1 MSLRS
6 RRLLAAALVAVLVA
20 ACCVTVLV
28 LPDAPAGAATSG
40 PRPRQVLGTS
50 PAGETSRVEGAGRA
64 FVLRYTTTSVRGE
77 VVPASGLVLVPE
89 GPTPADGWP
98 LVVYGHMTTG
108 AADRC
113 APTHG
118 TPGHSELRRM
128 QQGDDAARRL
138 LAAGVVVVRP
148 DYEGLGV
155 PGGHPYLQ
163 GPSLG
168 TAMVDMVAATRKVLR
183 LNGRWVA
190 SGHSEGGVAAL
201 HVADADRPL
210 VEGMRLRGVQAFTPV
225 TRMEALVRALQGTP
239 VAQSQT
245 IGGLVALAGLIGKG
259 LAVKDPVFR
268 RLALKGGGL
277 SARARAL
284 WPDLERLCLQELSG
298 DDSWGGLA
306 PSEVLGPR
314 GKRLS
319 YLLRRDLARI
329 DVRALLLRHVPVRI
343 DEGVLDEV
351 QPVAFVEE
359 LAQTYRDQGLDV
371 TLGRWPAS
379 HSLTNSEEFAVPE
392 ATAWILRRLGQ
403 GRAEVSPRARW

>member
-1 MSLRS
+1 MSRSVS
-6 RRLLAAALVAVLVA
+6 RRHRRPLVAVVALVVA
-20 ACCVTVLV
+20 AVSATVLV
-28 LPDAPAGAATSG
+28 LPGTSSGAARSEL
-40 PRPRQVLGTS
+40 RPRQVIGTS
-50 PAGETSRVEGAGRA
+50 PAGETSRIEGAGRA
-64 FVLRYTTTSVRGE
+64 FVLRYATTSVGGE
-77 VVPASGLVLVPE
+77 VVPASGLVLVPQ
-89 GPTPADGWP
+89 GPAPAHGWP

-113 APTHG
+113 APTRG
-118 TPGHSELRRM
+118 TRDHSELRRM

-168 TAMVDMVAATRKVLR
+168 TAMVDMVAATRGVLR
-183 LNGRWVA
+183 LNGRWAA

-201 HVADADRPL
+201 HVADATRPL
-210 VEGMRLRGVQAFTPV
+210 IRGMQLRGVQAFTPV
-225 TRMEALVRALQGTP
+225 TRMEALVRVLQGTP

-245 IGGLVALAGLIGKG
+245 IGGLVALAALIGKG
-259 LAVKDPVFR
+259 LAVKDPAFR
-268 RLALKGGGL
+268 RLALKQGGL
-277 SARARAL
+277 SSRAKAL
-284 WPDLERLCLQELSG
+284 WPDLERLCLDELARA
-298 DDSWGGLA
+298 DSWGGLA
-306 PSEVLGPR
+306 PAEVLGPR
-314 GKRLS
+314 GKRLLF
-319 YLLRRDLARI
+319 LLRRDLARI
-329 DVRALLLRHVPVRI
+329 DVRALLLRDVPVRI

-351 QPVAFVEE
+351 QPVAFVED

-392 ATAWILRRLGQ
+392 ATAWILRRLGVP
-403 GRAEVSPRARW
+403 AA